1 MFCFFLGAASLVI
14 PFLCTILGGSW
25 AVSRC
30 VFQMNLTTRNR
41 GYPIGPTHPW
51 FSGGQVHLEHTPR
64 KGLFQHIFEMCV
76 FLALFL
82 QSLDHVLASRAAFTH
97 PGPGHR
103 YLRARNVLAC
113 VHVAFVLDQRGVG
126 GGNVPGSS
134 RTLPCAVVTPAR
146 LRAPSDKWG
155 YI

>member
-1 MFCFFLGAASLVI
+1 
-14 PFLCTILGGSW
+14 
-25 AVSRC
+25 
-30 VFQMNLTTRNR
+30 MNLTTRKP
-41 GYPIGPTHPW
+41 GVPIGPTHPW

-97 PGPGHR
+97 PGPGHK

-113 VHVAFVLDQRGVG
+113 VHVAFVLDDEIVDGPVREEREDHGGVVG
-126 GGNVPGSS
+126 PDASNFIDL
-134 RTLPCAVVTPAR
+134 T
-146 LRAPSDKWG
+146 
-155 YI
+155 